1 MKAVDVGL
9 VQARKEIRVV
19 LEGDFVD
26 ADRRPL
32 GPGEYSFTAPV
43 RLSPVQADAAFLIED
58 VTIGVGFHWERPR
71 RLRFRGGLNIVG
83 TPNAL
88 TAINEVGLETYIESV
103 ISSEMSAA
111 SPAEFL
117 KAHAVISRSWLAAQ
131 LANDD
136 GGKLDGAR
144 ELAGGEWEILRWY
157 GREAHD
163 GFDVCADDHCQRYQG
178 IPESTPDSVRNAVA
192 ATAGQFLTFGDTIC
206 DTRFSKCCGGVTE
219 VYRSAW
225 DDRDVPCLKSVFDGP
240 GAVPG
245 VDEAWILSRPDAN
258 CGTSD
263 VDLLERILPGF
274 DLETKDFFRWRIDYT
289 VDELSALVRARTG
302 IDLGSVEALEPIE
315 RGPSGRIVR
324 LRIRGNAGI
333 LTVGKELEIR
343 RVLSDTHL
351 YSSAFVVDRT
361 AEGFRLSGA
370 GWGHGV
376 GLCQIG
382 AAVLADRGAAHEA
395 ILAHYYP
402 GSILTRSPG

>member
-19 LEGDFVD
+19 LEGDFVE

-178 IPESTPDSVRNAVA
+178 IPK
-192 ATAGQFLTFGDTIC
+192 G
-206 DTRFSKCCGGVTE
+206 CGGVTE